1 MMSDKQEYLYQKIE
15 KKVIANTSWYKSC
28 PDYIASNLR
37 KELPLRDYQSNA
49 IRNFI
54 SFYEDPS
61 LKNSPTHVLFQMA
74 TGSGKTLL
82 MAGLIL
88 YLYKQ
93 GYRNFL
99 FFVNTN
105 NIIYKTKDNFL
116 NQFSSKFL
124 FAENIHIDG
133 KNVDINE
140 VNNFQDTDPDAINI
154 CFATI
159 HKLHGDLINVKE
171 NCMSFDD
178 FSEDPVVLISDEA
191 HHLNADTKSS
201 KAVKDDNASW
211 EITVENIL
219 SSNNQNILLEFTAT
233 AGLSNKAVKNKYVSK
248 LIYDYELKQFYK
260 DGYSKEIK
268 SLRSDLDL
276 KDRIIQ
282 AVLLSQ
288 YRLKLFSKHGL
299 NVKPVILF
307 KSANSTKSNENS
319 YELFQKVISNLTVD
333 KLEVVLNSKNDIFKR
348 IREFLTNQEISHE
361 SLVQEIKFD
370 FSDEH
375 CLIVDEK
382 NLNEKSQLLLNSLE
396 DDSNRIRAIF
406 EIKMLD
412 EGWDVL
418 NLFDIVRMYDT
429 RQAGHTKNGKREI
442 SKTTIS
448 EAQLIGRGARYCP
461 FKINEDDDLYKRKY
475 DSDED
480 NELRL
485 CETLLYHCFD
495 EERYISELKEALR
508 HEGLDLD
515 KDVIRCSYKLK
526 DDFKNTDLFNSGL
539 VFLNERVKKES
550 KDLLSLDDKLISKI
564 YSYTEQSG
572 ASELEDLFGS
582 DENKSS
588 VLKDKVY
595 HFKIKEKAKDNY
607 SVVHKAL
614 RQFIEFN
621 FDNLKKH
628 FKDLKSMSDFI
639 FKEEYLGN
647 IEIQIHYFGK
657 DVSQSTILKALV
669 RNFAEIAKKIG
680 FNESIYEGSIKFK
693 PKKFRNVFTD
703 KTISVAKASV
713 STGGKGISQKNSLNY
728 PLDLSSEDWYVYN
741 DNYGTDEEKA
751 LVKQFKTYLDDLR
764 KVYSKLYLV
773 RNEQQLS
780 IYSFKDGN
788 RFEPDFV
795 LFLQKVD
802 GKDFE
807 QMQIFIEP
815 KGENLLK
822 QDKWK
827 EDFLLEI
834 KEKTNEEPSLLSE
847 NSNYKIWGFH
857 FTNFNGKQ
865 ENRISDFKQDMEE
878 ILAR

>member
-461 FKINEDDDLYKRKY
+461 FKINEDDELFKRKY

-480 NELRL
+480 NELRI

-526 DDFKNTDLFNSGL
+526 DDFKKTDLFNSGL

-614 RQFIEFN
+614 RQFREFN

>member
-1 MMSDKQEYLYQKIE
+1 MMSDKQEYLYKKIE

-461 FKINEDDDLYKRKY
+461 FKINEDDELFKRKY

-480 NELRL
+480 NELRI

-614 RQFIEFN
+614 RQFREFN

>member
-1 MMSDKQEYLYQKIE
+1 MSEKQEYLYQKINN
-15 KKVIANTSWYKSC
+15 KIIADTSWYKSI

-37 KELPLRDYQSNA
+37 REFPLRGYQRNA

-61 LKNSPTHVLFQMA
+61 LKTSPTHVLYQMA

-82 MAGLIL
+82 MASLIL

-93 GYRNFL
+93 GFRNIL
-99 FFVNTN
+99 FFVNAN
-105 NIIYKTKDNFL
+105 NIISKTKENFL
-116 NQFSSKFL
+116 NSESNKYL
-124 FAENIHIDG
+124 FADQIQIDG
-133 KNVDINE
+133 KKVEINE

-154 CFATI
+154 CFSTI
-159 HKLHGDLINVKE
+159 QKLHDDLNVVKE
-171 NCMSFDD
+171 NCITYDD
-178 FSEDPVVLISDEA
+178 FSECPVVLISDEA
-191 HHLNADTKSS
+191 HHLNVGTKKSEKS
-201 KAVKDDNASW
+201 DRADNASW
-211 EITVENIL
+211 ESTVDNIL
-219 SSNNQNILLEFTAT
+219 SFNNQNILLEFTAT
-233 AGLSNKAVKNKYVSK
+233 AELTNESVRSKYINK

-260 DGYSKEIK
+260 DGYSKDIK

-276 KDRIIQ
+276 EDRIVQSII
-282 AVLLSQ
+282 LSQ

-299 NVKPVILF
+299 NIKPVILF
-307 KSANSTKSNENS
+307 KSSDIKENENS
-319 YELFQKVISNLTVD
+319 FELLKKVIYELTVD
-333 KLEVVLNSKNDIFKR
+333 KISSILNSKNDIFRKVR
-348 IREFLTNQEISHE
+348 DFFITQKISLE
-361 SLVQEIKFD
+361 SLVQEIKLD
-370 FSDEH
+370 FSTEH
-375 CLIVDEK
+375 CLIVDQK
-382 NLNEKSQLLLNSLE
+382 NLKENDQILLNTLE
-396 DDSNRIRAIF
+396 DDSNHIRAIF
-406 EIKMLD
+406 QVKMLN

-429 RQAGHTKNGKREI
+429 RQAGHTKNGKRII
-442 SKTTIS
+442 SDTTIS

-480 NELRL
+480 NELRF
-485 CETLLYHCFD
+485 CETLLYHCYD

-526 DDFKNTDLFNSGL
+526 DDFKKTDLFNSGL
-539 VFLNERVKKES
+539 VYLNERIKKES

-572 ASELEDLFGS
+572 ASALDDLFES
-582 DENKSS
+582 DENKST
-588 VLKDKVY
+588 VLKPEEIK
-595 HFKIKEKAKDNY
+595 KSIKELAKENY

-614 RQFIEFN
+614 RQFREFN

-647 IEIQIHYFGK
+647 IEIQIQYFGQEL
-657 DVSQSTILKALV
+657 SQTTILKALV
-669 RNFAEIAKKIG
+669 KNFAEIAKKIG

-693 PKKFRNVFTD
+693 PKKFKSVFTD
-703 KTISVAKASV
+703 KTISVAKASET
-713 STGGKGISQKNSLNY
+713 TGGKGISQKSSQNY

-751 LVKQFKTYLDDLR
+751 LVHQFRMYLDDLR

-795 LFLQKVD
+795 LFLQKWD

-834 KEKTNEEPSLLSE
+834 KEKTNEDPSLLSE
-847 NSNYKIWGFH
+847 NSHYKIWGFH
-857 FTNFNGKQ
+857 FTNFNGKK
-865 ENRISDFKQDMEE
+865 ENRGKEFKQDMEE
-878 ILAR
+878 ILTR

>member
-1 MMSDKQEYLYQKIE
+1 M
-15 KKVIANTSWYKSC
+15 
-28 PDYIASNLR
+28 
-37 KELPLRDYQSNA
+37 
-49 IRNFI
+49 
-54 SFYEDPS
+54 
-61 LKNSPTHVLFQMA
+61 
-74 TGSGKTLL
+74 
-82 MAGLIL
+82 
-88 YLYKQ
+88 
-93 GYRNFL
+93 
-99 FFVNTN
+99 
-105 NIIYKTKDNFL
+105 

-406 EIKMLD
+406 EIKMHD

-461 FKINEDDDLYKRKY
+461 FKINEDDELFKRKY

-480 NELRL
+480 NELRI

-614 RQFIEFN
+614 RQFREFN

-669 RNFAEIAKKIG
+669 RNFAEISKKIG

-728 PLDLSSEDWYVYN
+728 SLDLSSEDWYVYN

-834 KEKTNEEPSLLSE
+834 KEKTNENPSLLSE

>member
-461 FKINEDDDLYKRKY
+461 FKINEDDELFKRKY

-480 NELRL
+480 NELRI

-614 RQFIEFN
+614 RQFREFN

-680 FNESIYEGSIKFK
+680 FNESIFEGLI
-693 PKKFRNVFTD
+693 RLFT
-703 KTISVAKASV
+703 TNATMV
-713 STGGKGISQKNSLNY
+713 
-728 PLDLSSEDWYVYN
+728 
-741 DNYGTDEEKA
+741 
-751 LVKQFKTYLDDLR
+751 LR
-764 KVYSKLYLV
+764 L
-773 RNEQQLS
+773 
-780 IYSFKDGN
+780 
-788 RFEPDFV
+788 
-795 LFLQKVD
+795 
-802 GKDFE
+802 
-807 QMQIFIEP
+807 
-815 KGENLLK
+815 
-822 QDKWK
+822 
-827 EDFLLEI
+827 
-834 KEKTNEEPSLLSE
+834 
-847 NSNYKIWGFH
+847 
-857 FTNFNGKQ
+857 
-865 ENRISDFKQDMEE
+865 
-878 ILAR
+878 

>member
-461 FKINEDDDLYKRKY
+461 FKINEDDELFKRKY

-480 NELRL
+480 NELRI

-614 RQFIEFN
+614 RQFREFN

-680 FNESIYEGSIKFK
+680 FNESIYKGSIKFK

-703 KTISVAKASV
+703 KTISVAKASET
-713 STGGKGISQKNSLNY
+713 TGGKGISQKSSQKY
-728 PLDLSSEDWYVYN
+728 SLDLSSEDWYVYN

-751 LVKQFKTYLDDLR
+751 LVYQFKMYLEKLR

-780 IYSFKDGN
+780 IYSFDGGN

-795 LFLQKVD
+795 LFLQKGD

-827 EDFLLEI
+827 EEFLLAI
-834 KEKTNEEPSLLSE
+834 KKNTNENPSLLSE
-847 NSNYKIWGFH
+847 NSHYKIWGFR
-857 FTNFNGKQ
+857 FTNFNGKK
-865 ENRISDFKQDMEE
+865 ENRFNEFDQDMKE
-878 ILAR
+878 ILTR

>member
-178 FSEDPVVLISDEA
+178 FSEDTVVLISDEA

-461 FKINEDDDLYKRKY
+461 FKINEDDELFKRKY

-480 NELRL
+480 NELRI

-614 RQFIEFN
+614 RQFREFN

-834 KEKTNEEPSLLSE
+834 KEKTNEDPSLLSE
-847 NSNYKIWGFH
+847 NSHYKIWGFH
-857 FTNFNGKQ
+857 FTNFNGKK
-865 ENRISDFKQDMEE
+865 ENRGKEFKQDMEE
-878 ILAR
+878 ILTR

>member
-1 MMSDKQEYLYQKIE
+1 MSDKQEYLYQKIE

-54 SFYEDPS
+54 SFYEDLS

-361 SLVQEIKFD
+361 SLVLEIKFD

-461 FKINEDDDLYKRKY
+461 FKINEDDELFKRKY

-480 NELRL
+480 NELRI

-614 RQFIEFN
+614 RQFREFN

>member
-1 MMSDKQEYLYQKIE
+1 MSDKQEYLYQKIE

-37 KELPLRDYQSNA
+37 KELPLRDYQRNA

-461 FKINEDDDLYKRKY
+461 FKINEDDELFKRKY

-480 NELRL
+480 NELRI

-614 RQFIEFN
+614 RQFREFN

-834 KEKTNEEPSLLSE
+834 KEKTNEDPSLLSE
-847 NSNYKIWGFH
+847 NSHYKIWGFH
-857 FTNFNGKQ
+857 FTNFNGKK
-865 ENRISDFKQDMEE
+865 ENRGKEFKQDMEE
-878 ILAR
+878 ILTR

>member
-1 MMSDKQEYLYQKIE
+1 
-15 KKVIANTSWYKSC
+15 
-28 PDYIASNLR
+28 
-37 KELPLRDYQSNA
+37 
-49 IRNFI
+49 
-54 SFYEDPS
+54 
-61 LKNSPTHVLFQMA
+61 MA

-461 FKINEDDDLYKRKY
+461 FKINEDDELFKRKY

-480 NELRL
+480 NELRI

-607 SVVHKAL
+607 SVVNKAL
-614 RQFIEFN
+614 RQFREFN

-834 KEKTNEEPSLLSE
+834 KEKTNEDPSLLSE
-847 NSNYKIWGFH
+847 NSHYKIWGFH
-857 FTNFNGKQ
+857 FTNFNGKK
-865 ENRISDFKQDMEE
+865 ENRGKEFKQDMEE
-878 ILAR
+878 ILTR

>member
-1 MMSDKQEYLYQKIE
+1 MPEKQEYLYQKIE
-15 KKVIANTSWYKSC
+15 KKIIANTSWYKSC
-28 PDYIASNLR
+28 PDYIVSNLR
-37 KELPLRDYQSNA
+37 KEFSLRDYQRNA

-61 LKNSPTHVLFQMA
+61 LKTSPTHVLYQMA

-116 NQFSSKFL
+116 NQLSSKYL
-124 FAENIHIDG
+124 FSENIQIEG

-140 VNNFQDTDPDAINI
+140 VNNFQDTAPDAINI
-154 CFATI
+154 CFSTI
-159 HKLHGDLINVKE
+159 HKLHGDLSIVKE
-171 NCMSFDD
+171 NSMSFDD
-178 FSEDPVVLISDEA
+178 FREDPVVLISDEA
-191 HHLNADTKSS
+191 HHLNANTKSS

-211 EITVENIL
+211 EITVDNIL
-219 SSNNQNILLEFTAT
+219 SSNNKNILLEFTAT
-233 AGLSNKAVKNKYVSK
+233 AGLSNDAVRSKYINK

-260 DGYSKEIK
+260 DGYSKDIK
-268 SLRSDLDL
+268 SLRSDLEL
-276 KDRIIQ
+276 EDRIVQSVI
-282 AVLLSQ
+282 LSQ
-288 YRLKLFSKHGL
+288 YRLKIFNKHNL
-299 NVKPVILF
+299 NIKPVILF
-307 KSANSTKSNENS
+307 KSSKLTKDNEKN
-319 YELFQKVISNLTVD
+319 YELFHTVISNITVD
-333 KLEVVLNSKNDIFKR
+333 KISSILNSKNDIFRKVR
-348 IREFLTNQEISHE
+348 DFFITQKISLE
-361 SLVQEIKFD
+361 SLVQEIKLD
-370 FSDEH
+370 FSTEH
-375 CLIVDEK
+375 CLIVDQK
-382 NLNEKSQLLLNSLE
+382 NLKENDQILLNSLE
-396 DDSNRIRAIF
+396 DDSNHIRAIF
-406 EIKMLD
+406 EVKMLD

-429 RQAGHTKNGKREI
+429 RQAGHTKNGRREI
-442 SKTTIS
+442 SQTTIS

-461 FKINEDDDLYKRKY
+461 FKLNEDDELFKRKY

-480 NELRL
+480 NELRI

-526 DDFKNTDLFNSGL
+526 DDFKKTDLFNSGL
-539 VFLNERVKKES
+539 VYLNERIKKES

-614 RQFIEFN
+614 RQFREFN

-639 FKEEYLGN
+639 FKEEYLGK
-647 IEIQIHYFGK
+647 IEIQIHYFGQEL
-657 DVSQSTILKALV
+657 SQSTILKALV
-669 RNFAEIAKKIG
+669 KNFAEIAKKIG
-680 FNESIYEGSIKFK
+680 FNESIYKGSFKFK
-693 PKKFRNVFTD
+693 PKKFKNVFTD
-703 KTISVAKASV
+703 KTISVAKASET
-713 STGGKGISQKNSLNY
+713 TGGKGISQKSSQKY
-728 PLDLSSEDWYVYN
+728 SLDLSSEDWYVYN

-751 LVKQFKTYLDDLR
+751 LVHQVRMYLDDLR

-795 LFLQKVD
+795 LFLQKWD

-834 KEKTNEEPSLLSE
+834 KEKTNEDPSLLSE
-847 NSNYKIWGFH
+847 NSHYKIWGFH
-857 FTNFNGKQ
+857 FTNFNGKK
-865 ENRISDFKQDMEE
+865 ENRFNEFDQDMKE
-878 ILAR
+878 ILTR

>member
-99 FFVNTN
+99 FFFNTN

-461 FKINEDDDLYKRKY
+461 FKINEDDELFKRKY

-480 NELRL
+480 NELRI

-614 RQFIEFN
+614 RQFREFN

-834 KEKTNEEPSLLSE
+834 KEKTNEDPSLLSE
-847 NSNYKIWGFH
+847 NSHYKIWGFH
-857 FTNFNGKQ
+857 FTNFNGKK
-865 ENRISDFKQDMEE
+865 ENRGKEFKQDMEE
-878 ILAR
+878 ILTR

>member
-461 FKINEDDDLYKRKY
+461 FKINEDDELFKRKY

-480 NELRL
+480 NELRI

-526 DDFKNTDLFNSGL
+526 DDFKKTDLFNLGL
-539 VFLNERVKKES
+539 VYLNERIKKES

-572 ASELEDLFGS
+572 ESALDDLFES
-582 DENKSS
+582 DENKST
-588 VLKDKVY
+588 VLKPEEIK
-595 HFKIKEKAKDNY
+595 KSIKELAKENY

-614 RQFIEFN
+614 RQFREFN

-647 IEIQIHYFGK
+647 IEIQIHYFGQEL
-657 DVSQSTILKALV
+657 SQTTILKALV
-669 RNFAEIAKKIG
+669 KNFAEIAKKIG

-693 PKKFRNVFTD
+693 PKKFKNVFTD
-703 KTISVAKASV
+703 KTISVAKASET
-713 STGGKGISQKNSLNY
+713 TGGKGISQKRSQNY

-751 LVKQFKTYLDDLR
+751 LVHQFRMYLDDLR

-795 LFLQKVD
+795 LFLQKWD

>member
-1 MMSDKQEYLYQKIE
+1 MSEKQEYLYQKINN
-15 KKVIANTSWYKSC
+15 KIIADTSWYKSI

-37 KELPLRDYQSNA
+37 REFPLRGYQRNA

-61 LKNSPTHVLFQMA
+61 LKTSPTHVLYQMA

-82 MAGLIL
+82 MASLIL

-93 GYRNFL
+93 GFRNIL
-99 FFVNTN
+99 FFVNAN
-105 NIIYKTKDNFL
+105 NIISKTKENFL
-116 NQFSSKFL
+116 NSESNKYL
-124 FAENIHIDG
+124 FADQIQIDG
-133 KNVDINE
+133 KKVEINE

-154 CFATI
+154 CFSTI
-159 HKLHGDLINVKE
+159 QKLHDDLNVVKE
-171 NCMSFDD
+171 NCITYDD
-178 FSEDPVVLISDEA
+178 FSECPVVLISDEA
-191 HHLNADTKSS
+191 HHLNVGTKKSEKS
-201 KAVKDDNASW
+201 DRADNASW
-211 EITVENIL
+211 ESTVDNIL
-219 SSNNQNILLEFTAT
+219 SFNNQNILLEFTAT
-233 AGLSNKAVKNKYVSK
+233 AGLTNESVRSKYINK

-260 DGYSKEIK
+260 DGYSKDIK

-276 KDRIIQ
+276 EDRIVQSII
-282 AVLLSQ
+282 LSQ

-299 NVKPVILF
+299 NIKPVILF
-307 KSANSTKSNENS
+307 KSSDIKENENS
-319 YELFQKVISNLTVD
+319 FELLKKVIYELTVD
-333 KLEVVLNSKNDIFKR
+333 KISSILNSKNDIFRKVR
-348 IREFLTNQEISHE
+348 DFFITQKISLE
-361 SLVQEIKFD
+361 SLVQEIKLD
-370 FSDEH
+370 FSTEH
-375 CLIVDEK
+375 CLIVDQK
-382 NLNEKSQLLLNSLE
+382 NLKENDQILLNTLE
-396 DDSNRIRAIF
+396 DDSNHIRAIF
-406 EIKMLD
+406 QVKMLN

-429 RQAGHTKNGKREI
+429 RQAGHTKNGKRII
-442 SKTTIS
+442 SDTTIS

-480 NELRL
+480 IELRF
-485 CETLLYHCFD
+485 CETLLYHCYD

-515 KDVIRCSYKLK
+515 KDVIRCSLK
-526 DDFKNTDLFNSGL
+526 DDFKKTDLFNSGL
-539 VFLNERVKKES
+539 VYLNERIKKES

-572 ASELEDLFGS
+572 ASALDDLFES
-582 DENKSS
+582 DENKST
-588 VLKDKVY
+588 VLKPEEIK
-595 HFKIKEKAKDNY
+595 KSIKELAKENY

-614 RQFIEFN
+614 RQFREFN

-647 IEIQIHYFGK
+647 IEIQIHYFGQEL
-657 DVSQSTILKALV
+657 SQTTILKALV
-669 RNFAEIAKKIG
+669 KNFAEIAKKIG

-693 PKKFRNVFTD
+693 PKKFKNVFTD
-703 KTISVAKASV
+703 KTISVAKASET
-713 STGGKGISQKNSLNY
+713 TGGKGISQKSSQNY

-751 LVKQFKTYLDDLR
+751 LVHQFRMYLDDLR

-834 KEKTNEEPSLLSE
+834 KEKTNEDPSLLSE
-847 NSNYKIWGFH
+847 NSHYKIWGFH

-865 ENRISDFKQDMEE
+865 ENRLNDFKQDMEE
-878 ILAR
+878 ILTR

>member
-54 SFYEDPS
+54 SFYEAPS
-61 LKNSPTHVLFQMA
+61 LKTSPTHVLFQMA

-124 FAENIHIDG
+124 LAENIHIDG

-461 FKINEDDDLYKRKY
+461 FKINEDDELFKRKY

-480 NELRL
+480 NELRI

-526 DDFKNTDLFNSGL
+526 DDFKKTDLFNSGL

-614 RQFIEFN
+614 RQFREFN

>member
-461 FKINEDDDLYKRKY
+461 FKINEDDELFKRKY

-480 NELRL
+480 NELRI

-582 DENKSS
+582 DE
-588 VLKDKVY
+588 
-595 HFKIKEKAKDNY
+595 
-607 SVVHKAL
+607 
-614 RQFIEFN
+614 
-621 FDNLKKH
+621 
-628 FKDLKSMSDFI
+628 
-639 FKEEYLGN
+639 
-647 IEIQIHYFGK
+647 
-657 DVSQSTILKALV
+657 T
-669 RNFAEIAKKIG
+669 
-680 FNESIYEGSIKFK
+680 
-693 PKKFRNVFTD
+693 
-703 KTISVAKASV
+703 
-713 STGGKGISQKNSLNY
+713 
-728 PLDLSSEDWYVYN
+728 
-741 DNYGTDEEKA
+741 
-751 LVKQFKTYLDDLR
+751 
-764 KVYSKLYLV
+764 
-773 RNEQQLS
+773 
-780 IYSFKDGN
+780 
-788 RFEPDFV
+788 
-795 LFLQKVD
+795 
-802 GKDFE
+802 
-807 QMQIFIEP
+807 
-815 KGENLLK
+815 NLL
-822 QDKWK
+822 
-827 EDFLLEI
+827 
-834 KEKTNEEPSLLSE
+834 S
-847 NSNYKIWGFH
+847 
-857 FTNFNGKQ
+857 
-865 ENRISDFKQDMEE
+865 
-878 ILAR
+878 

>member
-124 FAENIHIDG
+124 FAKNIHIDG

-461 FKINEDDDLYKRKY
+461 FKINEDDELFKRKY

-480 NELRL
+480 NELRI

-614 RQFIEFN
+614 RQFREFN

-834 KEKTNEEPSLLSE
+834 KEKTNEDPSLLSE
-847 NSNYKIWGFH
+847 NSHYKIWGFH
-857 FTNFNGKQ
+857 FTNFNGKK
-865 ENRISDFKQDMEE
+865 ENRGKEFKQDMEE
-878 ILAR
+878 ILTR

>member
-1 MMSDKQEYLYQKIE
+1 MSEKQEYLYQKINN
-15 KKVIANTSWYKSC
+15 KIIADTSWYKSI

-37 KELPLRDYQSNA
+37 REFPLRGYQRNA

-61 LKNSPTHVLFQMA
+61 LKTSPTHVLYQMA

-82 MAGLIL
+82 MASLIL

-93 GYRNFL
+93 GFRNIL
-99 FFVNTN
+99 FFVNAN
-105 NIIYKTKDNFL
+105 NIISKTKENFL
-116 NQFSSKFL
+116 NSESNKYL
-124 FAENIHIDG
+124 FADQIQIDG
-133 KNVDINE
+133 KKVEINE

-154 CFATI
+154 CFSTI
-159 HKLHGDLINVKE
+159 QKLHDDLNVVKE
-171 NCMSFDD
+171 NCITYDD
-178 FSEDPVVLISDEA
+178 FSECPVVLISDEA
-191 HHLNADTKSS
+191 HHLNAGTKKREKSDR
-201 KAVKDDNASW
+201 ADNASW
-211 EITVENIL
+211 ESTVDNIL
-219 SSNNQNILLEFTAT
+219 SFNNQNILLEFTAT
-233 AGLSNKAVKNKYVSK
+233 AGLTNESVRSKYINK

-260 DGYSKEIK
+260 DGYSKDIK

-276 KDRIIQ
+276 EDRIVQSII
-282 AVLLSQ
+282 LSQ

-299 NVKPVILF
+299 NIKPVILF
-307 KSANSTKSNENS
+307 KSSDIKENENS
-319 YELFQKVISNLTVD
+319 FELLKKVIYELTVD
-333 KLEVVLNSKNDIFKR
+333 KISSILNSKNDIFRKVR
-348 IREFLTNQEISHE
+348 DFFITQKISLE
-361 SLVQEIKFD
+361 SLVQEIKLD
-370 FSDEH
+370 FSTEH
-375 CLIVDEK
+375 CLIVDQK
-382 NLNEKSQLLLNSLE
+382 NLKENDQILLNTLE
-396 DDSNRIRAIF
+396 DDSNHIRAIF
-406 EIKMLD
+406 QVKMLN

-429 RQAGHTKNGKREI
+429 RQAGHTKNGKRII
-442 SKTTIS
+442 SDTTIS

-461 FKINEDDDLYKRKY
+461 FKINEDDELFKRKY

-480 NELRL
+480 NELRI

-526 DDFKNTDLFNSGL
+526 DDFKKTVLFKSGL

-614 RQFIEFN
+614 RQFREFN

-639 FKEEYLGN
+639 FKEEYLGK
-647 IEIQIHYFGK
+647 IEIQIHYFGQEL
-657 DVSQSTILKALV
+657 SQSTILKALV
-669 RNFAEIAKKIG
+669 KNFAEIAKKIG
-680 FNESIYEGSIKFK
+680 FNESIYKGSFKFK
-693 PKKFRNVFTD
+693 PKKFKNVFTD
-703 KTISVAKASV
+703 KTISVAKASET
-713 STGGKGISQKNSLNY
+713 TGGKGISQKSSQKY
-728 PLDLSSEDWYVYN
+728 SLDLSSEDWYVYN

-751 LVKQFKTYLDDLR
+751 LVYQFKMYLEKLR

-780 IYSFKDGN
+780 IYSFDGGN

-795 LFLQKVD
+795 LFLQKGD

-815 KGENLLK
+815 KGENLLE

-827 EDFLLEI
+827 EEFLLAI
-834 KEKTNEEPSLLSE
+834 KKNTNENPSLLSE
-847 NSNYKIWGFH
+847 NSHYKIWGFR
-857 FTNFNGKQ
+857 FTNFNGKK
-865 ENRISDFKQDMEE
+865 ENRFNEFDQDMKE
-878 ILAR
+878 ILTR

>member
-461 FKINEDDDLYKRKY
+461 FKINEDDELFKRKY

-480 NELRL
+480 NELRI

-614 RQFIEFN
+614 RQFREFN

-834 KEKTNEEPSLLSE
+834 KEKTNEDPSLLSE
-847 NSNYKIWGFH
+847 NSHYKIWGFH
-857 FTNFNGKQ
+857 FTNFNGKK
-865 ENRISDFKQDMEE
+865 ENRFNEFDQDMKE
-878 ILAR
+878 ILA

>member
-461 FKINEDDDLYKRKY
+461 FKINEDDELFKRKY

-480 NELRL
+480 NELRI

-614 RQFIEFN
+614 RQFREFN

-780 IYSFKDGN
+780 MYSFKDGN

-834 KEKTNEEPSLLSE
+834 KEKTNEDPSLLSE
-847 NSNYKIWGFH
+847 NSHYKIWGFH
-857 FTNFNGKQ
+857 FTNFNGKK
-865 ENRISDFKQDMEE
+865 ENRGKEFKQDMEE
-878 ILAR
+878 ILTR

>member
-1 MMSDKQEYLYQKIE
+1 MSDKQEYLYQKIE
-15 KKVIANTSWYKSC
+15 KKIIANTSWYKSC

-61 LKNSPTHVLFQMA
+61 LKTSPTHVLFQMA

-124 FAENIHIDG
+124 FAENIRIDD
-133 KNVDINE
+133 KNVAINE

-171 NCMSFDD
+171 NSMTFDD
-178 FSEDPVVLISDEA
+178 VSENPVVLISDEA

-248 LIYDYELKQFYK
+248 LIYDYELKRFYK

-276 KDRIIQ
+276 EDRIIQ

-319 YELFQKVISNLTVD
+319 YELFQKVISNLTVG

-348 IREFLTNQEISHE
+348 IREFLTNQDISHE

-461 FKINEDDDLYKRKY
+461 FKLNEDDELFKRKY

-480 NELRL
+480 NELRI

-526 DDFKNTDLFNSGL
+526 DDFKKTDLFNSGL
-539 VFLNERVKKES
+539 VYLNERIKKES

-564 YSYTEQSG
+564 YTYTEQSG
-572 ASELEDLFGS
+572 SSELDDLFGS
-582 DENKSS
+582 EENKSS
-588 VLKDKVY
+588 VLKEEVY
-595 HFKIKEKAKDNY
+595 HLKIKEKAKDNY

-614 RQFIEFN
+614 RQFREFN

-628 FKDLKSMSDFI
+628 FKGLKSMSDFI

-647 IEIQIHYFGK
+647 IEIQIHYFGQ
-657 DVSQSTILKALV
+657 DVSQSTIFKALV
-669 RNFAEIAKKIG
+669 KNFAEIAKKIG

-728 PLDLSSEDWYVYN
+728 PLDLSSEEWYVYN

-751 LVKQFKTYLDDLR
+751 LVHQFNMYLDDLR

-795 LFLQKVD
+795 LFLQKGD

-807 QMQIFIEP
+807 QIQIFIEP

-847 NSNYKIWGFH
+847 NSHYKIWGFH

-865 ENRISDFKQDMEE
+865 ENRISHFKQDMEE

>member
-461 FKINEDDDLYKRKY
+461 FKINEDDELFKRKY

-480 NELRL
+480 NELRI

-614 RQFIEFN
+614 RQFREFN

-834 KEKTNEEPSLLSE
+834 KEKTNENPSLLSE

>member
-461 FKINEDDDLYKRKY
+461 FKINEDDELFKRKY

-480 NELRL
+480 NELRI

-614 RQFIEFN
+614 RQFREFN

-834 KEKTNEEPSLLSE
+834 KEKTNEDPSLLSE
-847 NSNYKIWGFH
+847 NSHYKIWGFH

-865 ENRISDFKQDMEE
+865 EDRRSDFRQDMEE
-878 ILAR
+878 IISR

>member
-1 MMSDKQEYLYQKIE
+1 MSDKQEYLYQKIE

-461 FKINEDDDLYKRKY
+461 FKINEDDELFKRKY

-480 NELRL
+480 NELRI

-614 RQFIEFN
+614 RQFREFN

-834 KEKTNEEPSLLSE
+834 KEKTNEDPSLLSE
-847 NSNYKIWGFH
+847 NSHYKIWGFH
-857 FTNFNGKQ
+857 FTNFNGKK
-865 ENRISDFKQDMEE
+865 ENRFNEFDQDMKE
-878 ILAR
+878 ILA

>member
-461 FKINEDDDLYKRKY
+461 FKINEDDELFKRKY

-480 NELRL
+480 NELRI

-614 RQFIEFN
+614 RQFREFN

-834 KEKTNEEPSLLSE
+834 KEKTN
-847 NSNYKIWGFH
+847 
-857 FTNFNGKQ
+857 
-865 ENRISDFKQDMEE
+865 
-878 ILAR
+878 

>member
-319 YELFQKVISNLTVD
+319 YELLQKVISNLTVD

-461 FKINEDDDLYKRKY
+461 FKINEDDELFKRKY

-480 NELRL
+480 NELRI

-614 RQFIEFN
+614 RQFREFN

-834 KEKTNEEPSLLSE
+834 KEKTNEDPSLLSE
-847 NSNYKIWGFH
+847 NSHYKIWGFH
-857 FTNFNGKQ
+857 FTNFNGKK
-865 ENRISDFKQDMEE
+865 ENRGKEFKQDMEE
-878 ILAR
+878 ILTR

>member
-124 FAENIHIDG
+124 FAKNIHIDG

-461 FKINEDDDLYKRKY
+461 FKINEDDELFKRKY

-480 NELRL
+480 NELRI

-539 VFLNERVKKES
+539 VFLNKRVKKES

-614 RQFIEFN
+614 RQFREFN

-834 KEKTNEEPSLLSE
+834 KEKTNEDPSLLSE
-847 NSNYKIWGFH
+847 NSHYKIWGFH
-857 FTNFNGKQ
+857 FTNFNGKK
-865 ENRISDFKQDMEE
+865 ENRGKEFKQDMEE
-878 ILAR
+878 ILTR

>member
-1 MMSDKQEYLYQKIE
+1 MSEKQEYLYQKIE
-15 KKVIANTSWYKSC
+15 KKIIADTSWYKSI
-28 PDYIASNLR
+28 PDYIANNIR
-37 KELPLRDYQSNA
+37 REFPLRDYQRNA

-61 LKNSPTHVLFQMA
+61 LKTSPTHVLFQMA

-116 NQFSSKFL
+116 NQMSSKYL
-124 FAENIHIDG
+124 FAENIQIDG
-133 KNVDINE
+133 KKVDINE
-140 VNNFQDTDPDAINI
+140 ENNFQDTDPEAINI
-154 CFATI
+154 CFSTI
-159 HKLHGDLINVKE
+159 QKLHDDLNVVKE
-171 NCMSFDD
+171 NCITYDD
-178 FSEDPVVLISDEA
+178 FSEKPVVLISDEA
-191 HHLNADTKSS
+191 HHLNASTKSAKS
-201 KAVKDDNASW
+201 DNVSW
-211 EITVENIL
+211 ESTVDNIL
-219 SSNNQNILLEFTAT
+219 SFNNKNILLEFTAT
-233 AGLSNKAVKNKYVSK
+233 AGLSNKAIKNKYVNK
-248 LIYDYELKQFYK
+248 LIYDYELINFYEE
-260 DGYSKEIK
+260 GYSKDIK

-276 KDRIIQ
+276 EDRIVQSVI
-282 AVLLSQ
+282 LSQ
-288 YRLKLFSKHGL
+288 YMLKIFNKHNL
-299 NVKPVILF
+299 NIKPVILF
-307 KSANSTKSNENS
+307 KSANSTKSNEKS
-319 YELFQKVISNLTVD
+319 YELFHTVISNLTVD
-333 KLEVVLNSKNDIFKR
+333 KISSILNSKNDIFRKVR
-348 IREFLTNQEISHE
+348 NFFITQKISLE
-361 SLVQEIKFD
+361 SLVQEIKLD
-370 FSDEH
+370 FSTEH
-375 CLIVDEK
+375 CLIVDQK
-382 NLNEKSQLLLNSLE
+382 NLKENDQILLNSLE
-396 DDSNRIRAIF
+396 DDSNHIRAIF
-406 EIKMLD
+406 EVKMLD

-461 FKINEDDDLYKRKY
+461 FKINEGDELFKRKY

-480 NELRL
+480 NELRI

-526 DDFKNTDLFNSGL
+526 DDFKKTELFNSGL
-539 VFLNERVKKES
+539 VYLNERIKKES
-550 KDLLSLDDKLISKI
+550 KDLLSLDDRLISKI

-572 ASELEDLFGS
+572 ASALDDLFES
-582 DENKSS
+582 EENKSS
-588 VLKDKVY
+588 VFKPKVT
-595 HFKIKEKAKDNY
+595 KKSIKELAKENY

-614 RQFIEFN
+614 RQFREFN

-647 IEIQIHYFGK
+647 IEIQIHYFGQEL
-657 DVSQSTILKALV
+657 SQSTILKALAK
-669 RNFAEIAKKIG
+669 NFAEIAKKIG
-680 FNESIYEGSIKFK
+680 FNESIYKGSIKFK
-693 PKKFRNVFTD
+693 PKKFKNVFTD
-703 KTISVAKASV
+703 KTISVAKASET
-713 STGGKGISQKNSLNY
+713 TGGKGISQKSSQNY

-751 LVKQFKTYLDDLR
+751 LVYEFKNYLDDLR
-764 KVYSKLYLV
+764 KIYSKLYLV

-780 IYSFKDGN
+780 IYSFDGGN

-795 LFLQKVD
+795 LFLQRGD

-815 KGENLLK
+815 KGENLLI

-827 EDFLLEI
+827 EDFLLKI
-834 KEKTNEEPSLLSE
+834 KDKTNEAPSLLSE
-847 NSNYKIWGFH
+847 NSHYKIWGFH
-857 FTNFNGKQ
+857 FTNFNGK
-865 ENRISDFKQDMEE
+865 EDRKRVFKQDMKE
-878 ILAR
+878 IISR